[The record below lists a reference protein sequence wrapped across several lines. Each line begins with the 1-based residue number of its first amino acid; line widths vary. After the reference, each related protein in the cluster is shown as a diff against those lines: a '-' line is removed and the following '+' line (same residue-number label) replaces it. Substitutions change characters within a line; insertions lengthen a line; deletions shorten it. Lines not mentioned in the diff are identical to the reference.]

1 MTFRKISLTFLIITL
16 GATCALAKKQP
27 KYEQTHPLTPEQ
39 AALVEKAI
47 AQEKVLIKN
56 IQQRTPLVETYIQNT
71 KPDLKLYEVPI
82 DDQYTL
88 SRVDFAKSFVDKTY
102 NPRAEAKH
110 GKHSFFGGS
119 LGAITGLTKALGLE
133 KFTYSPTG
141 FMQMMFLDPTGF
153 DNQHYVFSYV
163 RREFLG
169 TVRTWV
175 FDVHPKPEV
184 RGMGRFYG
192 RIWIEDQD
200 GNVVRFNGTYTGPT
214 SEDSS
219 KYYFHFDSWRM
230 NVQPGIWL
238 PVAIYVEETNRIEGD
253 TKTVGLKAQTH
264 FWGYSLKLPTRDSE
278 NVSVKV
284 DDAVDN
290 SQDSQDVGPLQAS
303 RAWVTQA
310 ENNVIDR
317 LVEAGLVAP
326 LNQGGYEN
334 KVLDQI
340 VINLVVPNNLAFSD
354 QIHTRILL
362 STTVE
367 ATTVGNTILIS
378 KGLIDT
384 LPNEPA
390 IASVVAMELA
400 HIAMGHHID
409 TRYAFNDRLMFPDES
424 TFQRIDMYHTDHDNV
439 DAAKRAMEY
448 LENSMYKDQLPLAG
462 LYYAQLVDR
471 EKVLKGLN
479 TPKLGDS
486 LLKADGTPW
495 MADLEKMS
503 PKLNWDDLT
512 QTAANPLGFW
522 LKTDPWD
529 DKVHQLNAKIYA
541 PMNARDKMPFEV
553 TPVFYKLQRY
563 DLAATEAPATTAP
576 SAGAAPTAPAAPPA
590 AGADPAASQAA
601 PAAGADQTTAPP
613 PTGQAAAPTTA
624 APATA
629 PDAAPQSAAPAA
641 PAPDAATPA
650 TPATAPA
657 AGDSAQQ
664 TTQPTQPTQ

>member
-1 MTFRKISLTFLIITL
+1 
-16 GATCALAKKQP
+16 
-27 KYEQTHPLTPEQ
+27 
-39 AALVEKAI
+39 
-47 AQEKVLIKN
+47 
-56 IQQRTPLVETYIQNT
+56 
-71 KPDLKLYEVPI
+71 
-82 DDQYTL
+82 
-88 SRVDFAKSFVDKTY
+88 
-102 NPRAEAKH
+102 
-110 GKHSFFGGS
+110 
-119 LGAITGLTKALGLE
+119 
-133 KFTYSPTG
+133 
-141 FMQMMFLDPTGF
+141 
-153 DNQHYVFSYV
+153 
-163 RREFLG
+163 
-169 TVRTWV
+169 
-175 FDVHPKPEV
+175 
-184 RGMGRFYG
+184 MGRFYG
-192 RIWIEDQD
+192 RIWVEDED

-219 KYYFHFDSWRM
+219 KYYFHFDSWRV

-238 PVAIYVEETNRIEGD
+238 PVAVYVEETNRMD
-253 TKTVGLKAQTH
+253 TEKTIGLKAQTH

-284 DDAVDN
+284 DDAVDT

-326 LNQGGYEN
+326 LTPGGYEN

-362 STTVE
+362 ATTIE

-378 KGLIDT
+378 KGLIDS
-384 LPNEPA
+384 LPNEEA

-409 TRYAFNDRLMFPDES
+409 TRYAFNDRLMFPDTA
-424 TFQRIDMYHTDHDNV
+424 TFQRIDMYHTDHDNT

-448 LENSMYKDQLPLAG
+448 LQNSMYKDKLPTAA
-462 LYYAQLVDR
+462 LYYARLVDR
-471 EKVLKGLN
+471 EKALKGLN

-512 QTAANPLGFW
+512 QLAALPLGSW
-522 LKTDPWD
+522 IKTDPWD
-529 DKVHQLNAKIYA
+529 DRVHQLNAKIYA

-553 TPVFYKLQRY
+553 TPIFYKLQRY
-563 DLAATEAPATTAP
+563 DVARMEAPAVPGAVAP
-576 SAGAAPTAPAAPPA
+576 GSTAPATPDAGTEPAAQPPA
-590 AGADPAASQAA
+590 A
-601 PAAGADQTTAPP
+601 T
-613 PTGQAAAPTTA
+613 
-624 APATA
+624 
-629 PDAAPQSAAPAA
+629 PDAAPQTPPPAA
-641 PAPDAATPA
+641 QPNAGDAAAAQQP
-650 TPATAPA
+650 PA
-657 AGDSAQQ
+657 AQ
-664 TTQPTQPTQ
+664 TSTNQ